1 MVIGNIVTNSKVSVG
16 DEFNI
21 ITSEDDAIIGIPTL
35 IVGWDYISIHYPQ
48 QDILSKRISEDVFWT
63 FSRNEK
69 RDMQELD
76 IYDFREYCYYKLVRN
91 VNYVFIDPI
100 QYSKKKMLKILRKI
114 YTSKDIISC
123 KYKDMVYISTDN
135 IIFGVDLTLIE
146 FLGFNVD
153 RLVNKVKGISQ
164 TFLLGESIYDEYST
178 YLSNLNYKPKY
189 LPYLYH
195 LNHK

>member
-48 QDILSKRISEDVFWT
+48 QDILSKRISEDVF
-63 FSRNEK
+63 FFFIRNEK

-100 QYSKKKMLKILRKI
+100 Q
-114 YTSKDIISC
+114 DIISC